1 MGKIK
6 LLVFLLMGC
15 TVFAQKLHH
24 QMIASQGTN
33 TKLSNGMLVN
43 QSVGQQSA
51 IGNYSSSKGIVGQ
64 GFIQSMVSISK
75 TTPVITA
82 ITAVVYPNPFTDVL
96 NFRFLAPI
104 EGNVQVTIFDVR
116 GRLIY
121 SKETTPVSNV
131 VTISELYFSEGTYFV
146 KLEAKDVIYSSQII
160 KK

>member
-43 QSVGQQSA
+43 QSVGQLSA
-51 IGNYSSSKGIVGQ
+51 IGNYSYSKGIVGQ
-64 GFIQSMVSISK
+64 GFIQSMVSSSK
-75 TTPVITA
+75 TTPVKTA
-82 ITAVVYPNPFTDVL
+82 ISAVVYPNPFTDVL
-96 NFRFLAPI
+96 NFRFSAPI
-104 EGNVQVTIFDVR
+104 EGNVQVTIFDIR
-116 GRLIY
+116 GRLVY
-121 SKETTPVSNV
+121 SKATTSISNV